1 VLDQADLAV
10 MLARGAWFAWAV
22 ACAYAVRRLVVSRVR
37 PTLEPVE
44 AHLSAYATW
53 VGLFLIGLGLVE
65 ISGFQLYG
73 YDPDDLGQRTG
84 RWIFFHSPLGLPL
97 VVGAPVVLI
106 YDLTRANLR
115 HLTARLHQR
124 PDGGTLP

>member
-53 VGLFLIGLGLVE
+53 VGLFLIGMGLVRSAASSSTATTRTTSA
-65 ISGFQLYG
+65 SG
-73 YDPDDLGQRTG
+73 PA
-84 RWIFFHSPLGLPL
+84 
-97 VVGAPVVLI
+97 VGSSS
-106 YDLTRANLR
+106 TRRSDCLWSSE
-115 HLTARLHQR
+115 R
-124 PDGGTLP
+124 PSS